1 MNRTYLIILSV
12 LSVTALY
19 SCLKSAPF
27 TDTDPAT
34 GLPPVP
40 LTSSTGECTLTKI
53 SQKNGGTS
61 AADNVYQIKRDTILA
76 ANNISSYDSLRSKQE
91 YNITVQI
98 AGDTIKL
105 STGEYLIKDK
115 TTKLISYFFTH
126 ADITDPTSDKQVYQY
141 LYDAGGFLVK
151 KYLYVNGAT
160 APYYETIYSYDN
172 NSLLTGCIVYA
183 GSKKDKLLQSVIT
196 YDMSAAKKTWLYLFP
211 DFFEGYKYMQ
221 AFNFGK
227 RGNYPVKAIVTNI
240 FDTNDGSVLDN
251 WTTNF
256 SGYVYSQDGFIL
268 QTTAQGDLQ
277 QGLGLLFGTNRF
289 EYQCTK

>member
-12 LSVTALY
+12 LSITALN

-34 GLPPVP
+34 GLPPVA
-40 LTSSTGECTLTKI
+40 LTTSTGECMLSKI
-53 SQKNGGTS
+53 SQKNSGTS
-61 AADNVYQIKRDTILA
+61 GADNVYQIKRDTILA
-76 ANNISSYDSLRSKQE
+76 ANNISSYDSLRSKLE
-91 YNITVQI
+91 YTITIQI